1 MNNLKRR
8 KFNNLY
14 WTYLVIAIC
23 TFLMTDIDYT
33 RILAF
38 LVGITTFG
46 ISCEQ
51 IAKLTGIPYSTV
63 GRIRYNSIKSI
74 KLEHVVKIAKVLDID
89 LNELKGE

>member
-1 MNNLKRR
+1 MNVENTLLKMV
-8 KFNNLY
+8 KKMIMKISKQNSNEAIPTFK
-14 WTYLVIAIC
+14 YLLK
-23 TFLMTDIDYT
+23 TKQEET
-33 RILAF
+33 
-38 LVGITTFG
+38 G

>member
-1 MNNLKRR
+1 METKMVLNVSKEKNNEAIPMFKYLLKT
-8 KFNNLY
+8 KQEE
-14 WTYLVIAIC
+14 T
-23 TFLMTDIDYT
+23 
-33 RILAF
+33 
-38 LVGITTFG
+38 G

-74 KLEHVVKIAKVLDID
+74 KLEHIVKIAKVLDID